1 MFINPIGGKALQVAD
16 RHRTIEL
23 SSIAFLFTRMVAN
36 TPYRGGKGIIFFDYI
51 KGFFISAGLD
61 QSNVALRTCLRRTG
75 VFAGTGS
82 SFGDQKSIGD
92 RLRIRPVN
100 GSSLIQPL
108 VKFIRQENRTN
119 LCTII
124 TTRAFTHLHI
134 AGMLSNLRFEMP
146 DLSFQRDQL
155 GVGGDFDIEMSSCL
169 DQLWRDNAHGAV
181 IGGEGLIELGHL
193 STDRRGAL

>member
-36 TPYRGGKGIIFFDYI
+36 TPYRGGKGIIFFDHI

-82 SFGDQKSIGD
+82 SVGDQESVGNS
-92 RLRIRPVN
+92 LRIGPID
-100 GSSLIQPL
+100 GASLIQ
-108 VKFIRQENRTN
+108 
-119 LCTII
+119 
-124 TTRAFTHLHI
+124 
-134 AGMLSNLRFEMP
+134 S
-146 DLSFQRDQL
+146 
-155 GVGGDFDIEMSSCL
+155 
-169 DQLWRDNAHGAV
+169 
-181 IGGEGLIELGHL
+181 LIK
-193 STDRRGAL
+193 